1 MKTFFDLLFILNG
14 TLGFICVFLVVLNS
28 KKNRTVNIYL
38 ALIFFAVSTRLI
50 FKGFVELTNNT
61 ELFSILFHN
70 DVSMIA
76 LPFPYLYF
84 RNLVYRKSIFKTS
97 YLFHFV
103 LPILISIEINY
114 HLLEEVLQE
123 DLSFIMKLLII
134 SIILYY
140 MIVISILLR
149 KSFWRKTTVIEFKT
163 EHEKLMKK
171 WTFLFYITFLVTA
184 IKIICDQLFL
194 KDNLHISENFFTWT
208 AWLIVFVVILSSPSI
223 LNGYISQIS
232 WAKDKENKTISNWR
246 LKPTYT
252 ITNPKDIQ
260 LSQKINGE
268 LGEYFIRI
276 TQFIEGNHL
285 FRNSDF
291 SIQDLAL
298 KSKIPIS
305 HLSFIFKYHSEIS
318 FTDFRKK
325 ERIKD
330 AISLIDEGYLKTNT
344 LESLSKTVGFNTY
357 NSFFMGFKEIT
368 GKAPQNYV
376 STITE

>member
-1 MKTFFDLLFILNG
+1 MKTFFELLFILNG
-14 TLGFICVFLVVLNS
+14 TLGFICVFLVLLNS
-28 KKNRTVNIYL
+28 KENRTVNIYL
-38 ALIFFAVSTRLI
+38 ALIFFGVSTRLI
-50 FKGFVELTNNT
+50 FKGFLELTNNT
-61 ELFSILFHN
+61 ALFTTVSSN
-70 DVSMIA
+70 DVSFMA
-76 LPFPYLYF
+76 LPLPYLYF
-84 RNLVYRKSIFKTS
+84 RNLVFKKSIFKAK
-97 YLFHFV
+97 YLFHFLLPV
-103 LPILISIEINY
+103 LVTIEMNH
-114 HLLEEVLQE
+114 HLFEGFFQVEFT
-123 DLSFIMKLLII
+123 SFTKLVII
-134 SIILYY
+134 SIVVYY
-140 MIVISILLR
+140 IIMTTILLR
-149 KSFWRKTTVIEFKT
+149 KSFWRKTTEIEFKT
-163 EHEKLMKK
+163 EHETLLKK
-171 WTFLFYITFLVTA
+171 WTIVFYIAFLVTA

-194 KDNLHISENFFTWT
+194 KDNLHISENFFTWIT
-208 AWLIVFVVILSSPSI
+208 WLIVFIMILSSPSI

-232 WAKDKENKTISNWR
+232 RERDKGPKSISSWR

-252 ITNPKDIQ
+252 ITNPKDIH

-268 LGEYFIRI
+268 LGDYFIRI
-276 TQFIEGNHL
+276 SQFVEGNHL
-285 FRNSDF
+285 FRKSDF
-291 SIQDLAL
+291 NIQDLAL

-330 AISLIDEGYLKTNT
+330 AIGLIDEGYLKTNT

>member
-14 TLGFICVFLVVLNS
+14 TLGLLCGFLVILNR
-28 KKNRTVNIYL
+28 KKNKTVNIYL
-38 ALIFFAVSTRLI
+38 ALIFFAGSTRLI
-50 FKGFVELTNNT
+50 FTGYIELTHNIELLTTIVRNN
-61 ELFSILFHN
+61 
-70 DVSMIA
+70 VSYLGIP
-76 LPFPYLYF
+76 LPYFYF
-84 RNLVYRKSIFKTS
+84 RNLVFTKSIFKTS
-97 YLFHFV
+97 YLSHFL
-103 LPILISIEINY
+103 LPLLVTIEINY
-114 HLLEEVLQE
+114 HLFEKVFQV
-123 DLSFIMKLLII
+123 DFTITVKTII
-134 SIILYY
+134 LSIIVYY
-140 MIVISILLR
+140 VVINYILLR
-149 KSFWRKTTVIEFKT
+149 KRYWSETKEIEFKT

-171 WTFLFYITFLVTA
+171 WTFVFFIAFLVSA
-184 IKIICDQLFL
+184 ITIIYDQLLL
-194 KDNLHISENFFTWT
+194 KDNLHISENFFTWIT
-208 AWLIVFVVILSSPSI
+208 WLIVFIMILSSPSI

-232 WAKDKENKTISNWR
+232 RERDKGSKIISSWR

-276 TQFIEGNHL
+276 TQFLEGNYL
-285 FRNSDF
+285 FRKSDF
-291 SIQDLAL
+291 NIQDLAL

-318 FTDFRKK
+318 FIDFRKK

-330 AISLIDEGYLKTNT
+330 AVALIEEGYLKTNT

-357 NSFFMGFKEIT
+357 NSFFIGFKEIT

-376 STITE
+376 TTLTE